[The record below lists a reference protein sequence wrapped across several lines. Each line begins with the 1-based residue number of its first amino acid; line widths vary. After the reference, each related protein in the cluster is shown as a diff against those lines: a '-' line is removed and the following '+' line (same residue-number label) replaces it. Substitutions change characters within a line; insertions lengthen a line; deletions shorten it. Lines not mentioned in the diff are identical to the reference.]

1 MADTAPVTLTSAEY
15 RSLGPMPITV
25 EHLEGPLIY
34 LNIAPAG
41 SKPADTAT
49 GHRLFPDHTYLRD
62 GAIGMNPWTGDTRV
76 VWARV
81 HALGDQ
87 TTAGKVIVTGAP

>member
-1 MADTAPVTLTSAEY
+1 MADTAPVTLTSAEFT
-15 RSLGPMPITV
+15 SLGAMPITV

-34 LNIAPAG
+34 LNIAA
-41 SKPADTAT
+41 SKPAATAT
-49 GHRLFPDHTYLRD
+49 GHRLFPDHTYPRD

-87 TTAGKVIVTGAP
+87 LTAGKVIVTGAP